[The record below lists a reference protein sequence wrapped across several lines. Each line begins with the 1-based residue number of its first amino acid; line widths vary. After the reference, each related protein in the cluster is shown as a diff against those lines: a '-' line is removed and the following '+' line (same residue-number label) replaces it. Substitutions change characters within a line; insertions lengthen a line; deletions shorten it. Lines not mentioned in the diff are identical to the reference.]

1 MLKKIAI
8 GFAVLV
14 AAILLFAATR
24 PDTFRVERKTV
35 IAASPERIQAEISNF
50 QRWKVWSPYEK
61 KDPAMKRSY
70 SGPESGVGAKYA
82 WEGDSN
88 VGSGSMEVI
97 SATPQEVRIKLDFLV
112 PFEAHNT
119 AIFTLAPQSNGTEVT
134 WAMEGPVPYFAK
146 IIHLFFNMDKM
157 VGTDFEAGLADL
169 KIVTET
175 QP

>member
-8 GFAVLV
+8 AFAVLL
-14 AAILLFAATR
+14 AGILLFATTR
-24 PDTFRVERKTV
+24 PDTFRVERKIV
-35 IAASPERIQAEISNF
+35 ISAAPERVQAQISNF
-50 QRWKVWSPYEK
+50 RHWRAWSPYEK

-70 SGPESGVGAKYA
+70 RGPESGVGAQYS
-82 WEGDSN
+82 WEGDGN
-88 VGSGSMEVI
+88 VGSGRMEVI

-119 AIFTLAPQSNGTEVT
+119 AIFSFTPQSNGTEVS

-157 VGTDFEAGLADL
+157 VGPDFEAGLADL
-169 KIVTET
+169 KIVSET

>member
-8 GFAVLV
+8 SFAVLLAV
-14 AAILLFAATR
+14 ILLFAATR

-35 IAASPERIQAEISNF
+35 IAAPPESIQAQISNF
-50 QRWKVWSPYEK
+50 QNWRTWSPYEK
-61 KDPAMKRSY
+61 KDPAMKRRY
-70 SGPESGVGAKYA
+70 SGPESGVGAKYS
-82 WEGDSN
+82 WEGDGN

-97 SATPQEVRIKLDFLV
+97 AATPQEVRIKLDFLV

-119 AIFTLAPQSNGTEVT
+119 AIFSFSPHSNGTEVS

-157 VGTDFEAGLADL
+157 VGPDFEAGLADL

>member
-1 MLKKIAI
+1 MKFALAFAALLIA
-8 GFAVLV
+8 VM
-14 AAILLFAATR
+14 LFAATR
-24 PDTFRVERKTV
+24 PDTFRVERKIV
-35 IAASPERIQAEISNF
+35 ISAPPEKIQAQIHNF
-50 QRWKVWSPYEK
+50 ERWKAWSPYEK

-70 SGPESGVGAKYA
+70 SGPESGVGAQYG
-82 WEGDSN
+82 WEGDDN
-88 VGSGSMEVI
+88 VGSGSMEVL
-97 SATPQEVRIKLDFLV
+97 SSTPQEVRIKLDFLK

-119 AIFTLAPQSNGTEVT
+119 AIFSFKAQSDGTEVS

-157 VGTDFEAGLADL
+157 IGGDFSAGLSDL